1 MNGDYFTDCRRY
13 HDYES
18 RDPVPNP
25 ETLPNRNSLQTE
37 MCTATK
43 GRGNICVPPFSFP
56 FHLSLFFPLSYFSS
70 PFLSHPTPRYLH
82 TLSFIVRSDKYRC
95 IPVLPIKC
103 MAMIGIIALFS
114 AWPDEM
120 QNFLKAFQPGK
131 IQSVLQ
137 NLGSRLRQNTI
148 CFRHCRMTFAPFSG
162 NNLFSA

>member
-13 HDYES
+13 HDYENLGI
-18 RDPVPNP
+18 RYRTPRHFLI
-25 ETLPNRNSLQTE
+25 ETHCKQKCVQLQKARVTF
-37 MCTATK
+37 
-43 GRGNICVPPFSFP
+43 VFLHSHSPFI
-56 FHLSLFFPLSYFSS
+56 SLFSSLFPIFSS

-131 IQSVLQ
+131 IQSVL
-137 NLGSRLRQNTI
+137 
-148 CFRHCRMTFAPFSG
+148 
-162 NNLFSA
+162 